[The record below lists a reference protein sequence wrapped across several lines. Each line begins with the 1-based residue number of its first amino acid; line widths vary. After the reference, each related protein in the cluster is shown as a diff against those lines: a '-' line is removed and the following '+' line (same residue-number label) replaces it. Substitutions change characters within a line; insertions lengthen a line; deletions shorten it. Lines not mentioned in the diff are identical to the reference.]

1 MHSKIAI
8 YQVLPRLFG
17 NSNDT
22 NKPHGTKM
30 ENGCGTFE
38 AFGAKA
44 LTEIR
49 KMGFSHIWYTGVL
62 QHATCTD
69 YADIQS
75 PADPPSI
82 VKGQAGSPYAIKDY
96 YDVAPDLASNPH
108 KRMQEFEA
116 LIERTHQ
123 ANLKVI
129 IDFVPNHVAR
139 TYCSKAK
146 PLGVRDL
153 GEDDNQSM
161 TFSSQ
166 NNFYYLPGET
176 LGGEFLNNDFFE
188 HPAKVTGNDCFSAT
202 PGINDWYET
211 IKLNYGVDY
220 LNGRQTHFH
229 PMPNTWL
236 KMKDILLFWASKGID
251 GFRCDM
257 AEMVPVEF
265 WQWAIAE
272 VKKQYPH
279 LIFVAEVYNPAEYGN
294 YIHIGGFDY
303 LYDKVGLY
311 DTLRNIVQ
319 GHQPTSDI
327 TFCWQRLG
335 DLQKQMLNFL
345 ENHDEQRIASHFFA
359 GDPQKAKPAMLVSA
373 LMNTNPVMIYFGQE
387 LGESGMYQEGFS
399 GTDGRTSIF
408 DYWHLHSIERW
419 RNGNRFGEKLL
430 TDTER
435 SLRHFYINVLHICK
449 NEASI
454 AQGSFFD
461 LMYANYDNPDFDS
474 TRQFAF
480 LRNSEGETMLVVANF
495 ANYSA
500 NIRLHIPPEALHFVD
515 MQMAD
520 FTSAH
525 ELLTGKTEQMVF
537 ASPNDIALHVEAY
550 GGKVLK
556 FVRQ

>member
-1 MHSKIAI
+1 MHSKITI

-17 NSNDT
+17 NSNST
-22 NKPHGTKM
+22 NKPHGTKI
-30 ENGCGTFE
+30 ENGCGTFA

-123 ANLKVI
+123 ADLKVI

-146 PLGVRDL
+146 PLDVRGL
-153 GEDDNQSM
+153 GEDDNQSKP
-161 TFSSQ
+161 FASQ

-176 LGGEFLNNDFFE
+176 LGGAFLNNDYFE
-188 HPAKVTGNDCFSAT
+188 NPAKVTGNDCFSAT

-220 LNGRQTHFH
+220 LNGRQRHFH

-435 SLRHFYINVLHICK
+435 SLRRFYINVLHICK

-480 LRNSEGETMLVVANF
+480 LRNGEGETMLVVANF

-515 MQMAD
+515 MQIAD